1 MDFGGRARQP
11 PDVVQEALHRAQQV
25 NEIRERQR
33 IELQPL
39 QPLQPTGGAGD
50 GDGARGEN
58 LAAKWPNGEGLLAV
72 EAAPARR
79 GRCHGGA
86 GDRWCHGGG

>member
-1 MDFGGRARQP
+1 MEIMQSAMSLRQALRVPGGAVDFGGRARQP

-39 QPLQPTGGAGD
+39 QPLGWTRRRGGTSVTARGGA
-50 GDGARGEN
+50 
-58 LAAKWPNGEGLLAV
+58 
-72 EAAPARR
+72 EAPGVIRT
-79 GRCHGGA
+79 GSGS
-86 GDRWCHGGG
+86 